1 MIGLLGKEAAPDPET
16 ARRML
21 AAAPHRG
28 SRVTQR
34 ALGSAIVGV
43 ATQEDHPDASVST
56 EGSPLIAALLGRID
70 NAAELAHALTTAGFP
85 PRSRSD
91 ADLVVA
97 GFQAWQDDAPGRMRG
112 SFSGIV
118 SDGAT
123 LWGFRDHIG
132 FRPLFYRDDP
142 RSTVAAAESRQV
154 AIGAGIREAPDLEVL
169 ELMFYGRMPANTPA
183 ALKGVERLA
192 QANLFTARSRGAL
205 TTRRYWQ
212 PERLLESARYSPADL
227 QARFTE
233 LMAQA
238 VTRTLSGEDVV
249 LLSGGVDSPAVA
261 AFAAPGHSER
271 WGCPL
276 GALSAV
282 FPDLPAV
289 DERPF
294 IEMVTERYG
303 IELHTFR
310 PRARALDDV
319 EEWCRLFASPIP
331 ILSVPEVADNHARVR
346 ALGYRTILTGD
357 FAEFVFGSPMHTLA
371 HLLYHGRWRALLGLL
386 HAERLRGAE
395 RPELL
400 RELGQAVVPGAVAN
414 WYYRVRGLDF
424 PERIPDWLDARVVN
438 QVPFRSDLLPAPHR
452 RWREVQRSGLEGS
465 TITIEA
471 DELCA
476 ARVGARVRRP
486 FADVDLWEFFI
497 GLRAETKFPDL
508 RFKTLGKSLLRGK
521 VPDAILDRRRK
532 TVFDDH
538 VMTQIDYPL
547 LSRLFDN
554 PRHPMRGVNYR
565 RLAERVRARD
575 FNRFDWH
582 WAQDLARI
590 HAFLRRW

>member
-1 MIGLLGKEAAPDPET
+1 MIGLLGKGAAPDPAV

-28 SRVTQR
+28 PRHTLR
-34 ALGSAIVGV
+34 ALGSSVLGI
-43 ATQEDHPDASVST
+43 ATQEDHVDASVST
-56 EGSPLIAALLGRID
+56 EGTPLIAALLGRID
-70 NAAELAHALTTAGFP
+70 NGADLAGALRTAGFP
-85 PRSRSD
+85 PRSQSD

-97 GFQAWQDDAPGRMRG
+97 AFQAWGDEAPARMRG
-112 SFSGIV
+112 SFSGMV
-118 SDGAT
+118 SDGTT
-123 LWGFRDHIG
+123 LWGFRDHVG
-132 FRPLFYRDDP
+132 FRPLFYHDDAHA
-142 RSTVAAAESRQV
+142 TVAAAESRQV
-154 AIGAGIREAPDLEVL
+154 AIGAGIGEAPDLEVL

-183 ALKGVERLA
+183 ALKGVGRLA
-192 QANLFTARSRGAL
+192 QAHVFTARETGAL
-205 TTRRYWQ
+205 TQRRYWQ
-212 PERLLESARYSPADL
+212 PERLLESARYAPSEL
-227 QARFTE
+227 EARFTE
-233 LMAQA
+233 LMTQA
-238 VTRTLSGEDVV
+238 VSRTLSGEDVV

-261 AFAAPGHSER
+261 AFAAPGHVER
-271 WGCPL
+271 WARPL

-294 IEMVTERYG
+294 IELVTQRYG

-319 EEWCRLFASPIP
+319 EEWCRVFASPIP

-357 FAEFVFGSPMHTLA
+357 FAEFVFGSPMHALA
-371 HLLYHGRWRALLGLL
+371 HLLTRGRWAALLHLL

-395 RPELL
+395 RGELL
-400 RELGQAVVPGAVAN
+400 RELGQAAVPGTVAN
-414 WYYRVRGLDF
+414 WYYRIRGLDF

-438 QVPFRSDLLPAPHR
+438 QIPFRSDLLPAPHR

-497 GLRAETKFPDL
+497 SLRAETKFPDL
-508 RFKTLGKSLLRGK
+508 RFKTLGKALLRGK
-521 VPDAILDRRRK
+521 VPDEILDRRRK

-547 LSRLFDN
+547 LARLFAN

-565 RLAERVRARD
+565 RLGERVAARD

-590 HAFLRRW
+590 HAFLAAW